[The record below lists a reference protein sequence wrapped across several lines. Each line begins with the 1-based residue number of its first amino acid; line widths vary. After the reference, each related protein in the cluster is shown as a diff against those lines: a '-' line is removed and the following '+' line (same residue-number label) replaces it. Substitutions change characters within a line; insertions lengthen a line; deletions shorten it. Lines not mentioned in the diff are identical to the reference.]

1 MPAPRRWPWRPRAGC
16 SGRRASSRRRPCPWP
31 RSPSPRASPASAAS
45 TPPSA
50 PCIAARPAPCAGGE
64 CHLTAVA
71 VRCLSMWEDT
81 MASIR
86 REVMVEAAPEVV
98 WDAIRDVGAVHKRLA
113 PGFVVDTR
121 LEEGARIVTFGNGV
135 VARELIVDVDEVG
148 RRLVWSVV
156 GGRMTHHNASLQVF
170 AESAGSRVVWIADL
184 LPNEVAPYIAGM
196 IDQGM
201 AVMKKTMEAR
211 AAGS

>member
-1 MPAPRRWPWRPRAGC
+1 
-16 SGRRASSRRRPCPWP
+16 
-31 RSPSPRASPASAAS
+31 
-45 TPPSA
+45 
-50 PCIAARPAPCAGGE
+50 
-64 CHLTAVA
+64 
-71 VRCLSMWEDT
+71 

-98 WDAIRDVGAVHKRLA
+98 WDAIRDVGAVHERLA

-170 AESAGSRVVWIADL
+170 VESAGSRVVWIADL